1 MQIDFIGHGLHKN
14 NKLNVGDQIATS
26 LISPNFD
33 VFIGFVAFTA
43 ISGVNKLLKFLLEAK
58 EKNKKV
64 VFFIGVDNK
73 GTSKQSLEILLEN
86 NIDVFIYHRNE
97 EFITYHPKLFLFEGK
112 TYSRV
117 IIGSSNLT
125 NSGFLSNIEASV
137 QIDFRTETDKQGKKL
152 VKEIKEYF
160 DGIINLKD
168 ENVFKLDKE
177 LIEKYDKMGLLYS
190 QIKSGKI
197 KEVQPND
204 GENPNDKF
212 TTTPF
217 YENEF
222 GQGDEPDNKLS
233 KNKEISISANDY
245 ENFQYFL
252 EKYIPIAFCLYNS
265 QDPKYHFC
273 FHLR

>member
-1 MQIDFIGHGLHKN
+1 MQIDFIGHGLNKK

-43 ISGVNKLLKFLLEAK
+43 VSGVNKLLKHLLEAK
-58 EKNKKV
+58 EKKKV

-73 GTSKQSLEILLEN
+73 GTSKEPLEILLEN
-86 NIDVFIYHRNE
+86 NIDVFIYHRNK

-137 QIDFRTETDKQGKKL
+137 QLDFRTETDKQGKKF
-152 VKEIKEYF
+152 VKEIKDYF

-190 QIKSGKI
+190 QVQLGKSTEI
-197 KEVQPND
+197 QSNN
-204 GENPNDKF
+204 GENQNEKF

-217 YENEF
+217 FENDF
-222 GQGDEPDNKLS
+222 GQGAEPNNKLS
-233 KNKEISISANDY
+233 KNTAVTISKNDY
-245 ENFQYFL
+245 ENFTYFL
-252 EKYIPIAFCLYNS
+252 EKYIIY
-265 QDPKYHFC
+265 KYPPDEPHIF
-273 FHLR
+273 